1 MTRSA
6 SSLDAAAFG
15 IVAALLLLSE
25 RWTTFGFAR
34 VALWCVA
41 AATPAV
47 LPLLLAA
54 PDSTAPRGWQAAL
67 FSSSHG
73 LLSLTPVA
81 YVALAGTIV
90 YLRRNPFWGAS
101 ALAVFALWVVLGI
114 GLIGALAILAP
125 GLAFAIDRAARRPLL
140 AVAPLVLF
148 ALAWNYWLMV
158 QYTTGALPKDE
169 PVSFAAL
176 VRQQADVHTRSPY
189 LYPFAF
195 PANVWFAWREGVPAD
210 RYELLAFEAR
220 RPNIDLVMNR
230 QADRFLL
237 DGWDAPGS
245 DLHGPVRWIGQS
257 RASIVLPLAPVPG
270 KDLHVHVLARARL
283 EQPAVDA
290 DLGVEMNDHEI
301 GRFIVPAAAPAE
313 AQLTIP
319 AAAVGRIMRAG
330 YNRLTFVSYGVRRAD
345 PADSRPPG
353 PLASRPATRAWP
365 VAIYRIRT
373 APAS

>member
-1 MTRSA
+1 MLSWVLQA
-6 SSLDAAAFG
+6 SPGAGAAQ
-15 IVAALLLLSE
+15 SN
-25 RWTTFGFAR
+25 
-34 VALWCVA
+34 
-41 AATPAV
+41 
-47 LPLLLAA
+47 
-54 PDSTAPRGWQAAL
+54 WQAAL

-81 YVALAGTIV
+81 YVALAGTIAYV
-90 YLRRNPFWGAS
+90 PRNVFWGAS
-101 ALAVFALWVVLGI
+101 ALIVFALWVASGA

-125 GLAFAIDRAARRPLL
+125 GLAFLIDRAAQRPLL

-189 LYPFAF
+189 VYPFAF

-210 RYELLAFEAR
+210 RYELLAFEPR
-220 RPNIDLVMNR
+220 RPDIDLVMDR
-230 QADRFLL
+230 RADRFLL

-245 DLHGPVRWIGQS
+245 DVHGPVRWIGES
-257 RASIVLPLAPVPG
+257 RASIVLPLVTTPG
-270 KDLHVHVLARARL
+270 RDLNVEVMARARL

-290 DLGVEMNDHEI
+290 DLGLEMNDHEI
-301 GRFIVPAAAPAE
+301 GRFVVPASAPAK
-313 AQLTIP
+313 ARLTIP
-319 AAAVGRIMRAG
+319 ASAVGRIMRAG
-330 YNRLTFVSYGVRRAD
+330 YNRLTFVSYGVRRVD

-353 PLASRPATRAWP
+353 PLASRPTTRAWP
-365 VAIYRIRT
+365 VAIYRIRI
-373 APAS
+373 AAAS